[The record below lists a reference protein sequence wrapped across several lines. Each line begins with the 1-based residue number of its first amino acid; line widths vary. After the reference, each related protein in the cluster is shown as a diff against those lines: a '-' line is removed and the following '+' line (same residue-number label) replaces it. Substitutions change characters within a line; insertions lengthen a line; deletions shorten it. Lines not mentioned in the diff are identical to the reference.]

1 MLALMA
7 ALKPLSGGGGGGG
20 GLSVVGA
27 VTGGS
32 TAANYAVSIL
42 SLTPPGGGAA
52 VAAQAG
58 DEAWVWTGW
67 GSTVDA
73 APGVDSGVTTGFVTA
88 LGSADLYQAG
98 TRACNM
104 ALQHRV
110 LTATDITTG
119 SITVKGPNT
128 AGRGGGTVI
137 VVTRGQNAS
146 PLDGSVQTAA
156 GTTESFDAPSYTPS
170 VSGDLILAF
179 GAGTRPGTPGGAGTL
194 PTDMTLLGSLV
205 SAGTAIGLQVAA
217 FLKTGVG
224 AGTAFNPDATVGPN
238 NNASDTW
245 LAATMGVKS

>member
-7 ALKPLSGGGGGGG
+7 GLKPLTGGGGGGG
-20 GLSVVGA
+20 SLSVVGSVVA
-27 VTGGS
+27 GGTG
-32 TAANYAVSIL
+32 ANYAVSIL

-73 APGVDSGVTTGFVTA
+73 APGVDGSVTTGFVTA
-88 LGSADLYQAG
+88 LGTADLYQAG

-110 LTATDITTG
+110 LTAADITTG
-119 SITVKGPNT
+119 TITVKGPNT

-137 VVTRGQNAS
+137 VITRGQSAS
-146 PLDGSVQTAA
+146 PLDGAVQTAA
-156 GTTESFDAPSYTPS
+156 GTTENFNAPSYTPS
-170 VSGDLILAF
+170 VNGDLILAF
-179 GAGTRPGTPGGAGTL
+179 GAGTRPSSPGGAGTL
-194 PTDMTLLGSLV
+194 PSDMTLLSAMV
-205 SAGTAIGLQVAA
+205 SAGSAIGIQVAA
-217 FLKTGVG
+217 FLKTGVA
-224 AGTAFNPDATVGPN
+224 AGTAFDPNATVGPN

-245 LAATMGVKS
+245 LAVTAGIK